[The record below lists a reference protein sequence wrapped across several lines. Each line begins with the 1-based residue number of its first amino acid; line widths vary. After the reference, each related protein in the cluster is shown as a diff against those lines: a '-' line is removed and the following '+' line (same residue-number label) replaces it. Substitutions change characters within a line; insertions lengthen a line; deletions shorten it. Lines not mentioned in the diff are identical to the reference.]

1 MSSPAPE
8 RTGTGRVQRPP
19 IYHLAG
25 TAQARGS
32 GDYSHDTWY
41 ARVVHAD
48 VAGQSLPMIVKRIP
62 SPVVAA
68 VEIACGLAA
77 RELRLNV
84 PMPGLVVAE
93 REDLPDLDDDVPGQ
107 RFLLVG
113 SHYQR
118 PDALFAEV
126 VASHPAAEELIWD
139 RVCATLVARQGAA
152 WDELI
157 ANPDR
162 HSENVLFDGS
172 TWWLF
177 DHDQALATAEQ
188 YASNE
193 GDPQNRL
200 AALAH
205 NAAENQLAD
214 QLRHRLRDEIRA
226 ILEQSRRLE
235 AGARKLQILAHY
247 ARDWKHPDADIQ
259 RLLELVSIILGMIH
273 LRLPAL
279 AEKLH
284 HRLGQPVVGHPNL
297 WTSLAPKT

>member
-1 MSSPAPE
+1 MTSAAPK
-8 RTGTGRVQRPP
+8 RTASGRVQRPP

-25 TAQARGS
+25 AAQSRSDG
-32 GDYSHDTWY
+32 GHTHDTWY

-48 VAGQSLPMIVKRIP
+48 IAGQSLPMIVKRIP

-93 REDLPDLDDDVPGQ
+93 REDLPNLDDDVQGQ

-126 VASHPAAEELIWD
+126 VANHPAAEELIWE
-139 RVCATLVARQGAA
+139 RVCSTLVARQGAA

-177 DHDQALATAEQ
+177 DHDQALAPAAQ
-188 YASNE
+188 YAVNESN
-193 GDPQNRL
+193 QQHRL
-200 AALAH
+200 DALAH
-205 NAAENQLAD
+205 NAVENQLAD
-214 QLRHRLRDEIRA
+214 QLKQRLRNEIRA

-235 AGARKLQILAHY
+235 AGARKLQTLTHY
-247 ARDWKHPDADIQ
+247 AREWKHPEADIQ
-259 RLLELVSIILGMIH
+259 HLLKLVSIVLGLIQ

-284 HRLGQPVVGHPNL
+284 LRLEQPIFGHSSL
-297 WTSLAPKT
+297 WTSLTPKP

>member
-1 MSSPAPE
+1 MTPPSPE
-8 RTGTGRVQRPP
+8 RPSTGRVPRPP

-25 TAQARGS
+25 AAQSRGC
-32 GDYSHDTWY
+32 GDHSHDTWY
-41 ARVVHAD
+41 ARAVHAD
-48 VAGQSLPMIVKRIP
+48 IAGQSLPMIVKRIP

-93 REDLPDLDDDVPGQ
+93 REDLPDLDEDVPGQ

-126 VASHPAAEELIWD
+126 VANHPAAEELIWD
-139 RVCATLVARQGAA
+139 RVCGTLVARQGAA

-162 HSENVLFDGS
+162 HSENLLFDGS

-177 DHDQALATAEQ
+177 DHDQALAPAAQ
-188 YASNE
+188 YVADES
-193 GDPQNRL
+193 DQQKRL
-200 AALAH
+200 EALAF
-205 NAAENQLAD
+205 NASENQLVE
-214 QLRHRLRDEIRA
+214 QLKQRLRDEIRA
-226 ILEQSRRLE
+226 ILEQSRRFD
-235 AGARKLQILAHY
+235 AGARRLQSLAHY
-247 ARDWKHPDADIQ
+247 SREWKHTESDIQ
-259 RLLELVSIILGMIH
+259 HLLGLVSIILGLIH

-284 HRLGQPVVGHPNL
+284 HRLEQPFAGHPNL
-297 WTSLAPKT
+297 WTSLTQKP